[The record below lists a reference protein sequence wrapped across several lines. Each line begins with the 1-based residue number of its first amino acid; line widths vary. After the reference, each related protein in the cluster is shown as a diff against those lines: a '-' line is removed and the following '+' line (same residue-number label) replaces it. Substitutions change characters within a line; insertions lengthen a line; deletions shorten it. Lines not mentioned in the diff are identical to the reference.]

1 LADRVRAIAEQQPF
15 SAEHG
20 GLASTD
26 AGSFAQSRATLVLL
40 AVQAYPILVRRFPTL
55 RVESLRESHPKDG
68 VSDVAIIGV
77 PHPDFGEAVVA
88 VVTADRADLDPAQ
101 IEAVATEK
109 LARFKQPKAI
119 RIVDEFPR
127 NAMGKVLK
135 AELRKRFAGLFIA

>member
-1 LADRVRAIAEQQPF
+1 VTGDTGFRDASGRLTIAGRSKDLIISGGFNIYPAELEMVLAEV
-15 SAEHG
+15 
-20 GLASTD
+20 
-26 AGSFAQSRATLVLL
+26 
-40 AVQAYPILVRRFPTL
+40 
-55 RVESLRESHPKDG
+55 DG

-135 AELRKRFAGLFIA
+135 AELRKRFAGLFTA